1 MSNPIIQAAAE
12 LQGFCDAAGWRFCFI
27 GGIAVQRWGE
37 PRLTQD
43 ADLTIITGFGGEH
56 AFIDAL
62 LDGFDGRRSDAR
74 DFALRNRVVLLA
86 TSTGVP
92 VDISLG
98 AMPFE
103 ERAVARATDFAIAP
117 EVVIHT
123 CSAED
128 LVVMKAFAGRDRD
141 WLDIRGI
148 VERQAGKLDRELIF
162 AELDPLLDLK
172 EDPESSPRLRAL
184 LG

>member
-1 MSNPIIQAAAE
+1 M
-12 LQGFCDAAGWRFCFI
+12 
-27 GGIAVQRWGE
+27 
-37 PRLTQD
+37 
-43 ADLTIITGFGGEH
+43 
-56 AFIDAL
+56 
-62 LDGFDGRRSDAR
+62 
-74 DFALRNRVVLLA
+74 
-86 TSTGVP
+86 
-92 VDISLG
+92 DISLG

-117 EVVIHT
+117 EVVIRT